1 MAVSADM
8 ADSFLNEDSDHR
20 AIASADPAE
29 IDAEIIDA
37 VWKAATLWSEVY
49 KTLKENT
56 RARGEGVVSKTPAGG
71 STARGLKRVNK
82 CRANSVRPSTEEG
95 G

>member
-1 MAVSADM
+1 M

-49 KTLKENT
+49 KTLKREPVGAQRPCRKCHGT
-56 RARGEGVVSKTPAGG
+56 GTITGKYTGTMFDCDCARK
-71 STARGLKRVNK
+71 
-82 CRANSVRPSTEEG
+82 
-95 G
+95 